1 MRERE
6 AKFDEYDRPKG
17 ERSKEESKKSTKQK
31 DRLCLM
37 NTARPKDQKQQ
48 QHNKIMKL
56 LNN

>member
-37 NTARPKDQKQQ
+37 NTADL
-48 QHNKIMKL
+48 KIKS
-56 LNN
+56 NNNTTK